1 LEQQPQSLGQI
12 VDRVTQ
18 YVTVTYRDGEVTKAR
33 SLCPR
38 IHCRLPE
45 APVSQ
50 PSSSISG
57 SDDARALHVSLL
69 ETPHQV
75 EIVSQRPEQETLA
88 FDEPVIVDHRENS
101 YSHYCEG
108 FTNSGDDYH

>member
-1 LEQQPQSLGQI
+1 MLCSQRGDPYVYSEYLFSCSTPYVGTREQETS
-12 VDRVTQ
+12 
-18 YVTVTYRDGEVTKAR
+18 E
-33 SLCPR
+33 
-38 IHCRLPE
+38 
-45 APVSQ
+45 
-50 PSSSISG
+50 
-57 SDDARALHVSLL
+57 L